1 MRIAHVSTLPDMRCG
16 IAIYASDLIEA
27 LPGHDHRRFALHYGQ
42 NLTPDTAGDCN
53 VRDFRAVAA
62 LAESINASDAE
73 VVCLQHEFG
82 IWGGLNGPHL
92 FDFLDAL
99 DRPVVSTI
107 HTTFARGAWPAIR
120 LHGLRTLIGRSGTT
134 FVLSESSRRTLCEAL
149 AIPTSRIGVLPHGVP
164 AVGLAPPAP
173 LTDEAGTQRWRFCSL
188 GFFRPDK
195 GLDVILEALAA
206 LRRDGVR
213 FRYVI
218 AGEAQQQFDGQGDYR
233 DRIVARIEQ
242 LGLDRRVKLV
252 PRFLSRDEQMALI
265 GRSHA
270 GLFAYQN
277 PAHASSGPMP
287 MVLAAGTPVVC
298 TPFEFACDKAAAGPG
313 VILAQ
318 GFAAADFE
326 AALRRL
332 ISTAED
338 LPGLGEDLYRRTRDW
353 TWPKV
358 GARYDAALRSAAA
371 PAP

>member
-42 NLTPDTAGDCN
+42 NLSPDTAGDCN

-62 LAESINASDAE
+62 LAQTINASDAQ

-107 HTTFARGAWPAIR
+107 HTTIARGAWPAMR
-120 LHGLRTLIGRSGTT
+120 LHGLRTLIERSAAA

-149 AIPTSRIGVLPHGVP
+149 GIPTSRVGVVPHGVP
-164 AVGLAPPAP
+164 SVGLAPPAP
-173 LTDEAGTQRWRFCSL
+173 LKDDAGEQRWRFCSL

-206 LRRDGVR
+206 LRGDGVR

-218 AGEAQQQFDGQGDYR
+218 AGEAQEQFDGQGGYR
-233 DRIVARIEQ
+233 DRLAARIGE

-252 PRFLSRDEQMALI
+252 PRFLSREEQLSLVA
-265 GRSHA
+265 RSHA

-277 PAHASSGPMP
+277 PGHASSGPMP
-287 MVLAAGTPVVC
+287 VVLAAGRPVVC
-298 TPFEFACDKAAAGPG
+298 TPFEFARDKAAEGPG
-313 VILAQ
+313 VILAE
-318 GFAAADFE
+318 GFGAADVE

-332 ISTAED
+332 VSMAVTWLGLPDTAM
-338 LPGLGEDLYRRTRDW
+338 LQ
-353 TWPKV
+353 
-358 GARYDAALRSAAA
+358 GADPAADRSAAS
-371 PAP
+371 